1 MEHFLNRKRKCAKKQ
16 GLEIMTALAMS
27 LWLPNPLLSCF
38 PFPDTLSHFLFI
50 SECILFLFEGYI
62 IFFFL
67 RVFLRIFFCSLH
79 LLSLYFSFGVCFGF
93 SLSR

>member
-62 IFFFL
+62 IFSFL
-67 RVFLRIFFCSLH
+67 
-79 LLSLYFSFGVCFGF
+79 GCF
-93 SLSR
+93 